1 MARILLVDDDR
12 DLTDSLGQVLRF
24 KGYEVEVAHSGNEG
38 LKKMLEFKPDLVIL
52 DVMMETD
59 TAGFE
64 AVYKIRSDRPDSK
77 YRDFRDV
84 PIIILTAINQV
95 TNSRFSLDQEE
106 SFLPGR
112 NEFLTKPVEVEE
124 LLEKISRNL
133 EGKR

>member
-133 EGKR
+133 QGRK

>member
-77 YRDFRDV
+77 YRDFRNV

-133 EGKR
+133 EGPR